1 MPERPKLSRSGYRR
15 IITIFLSIAF
25 NAVLF
30 FVAAGR
36 LDLPRGWAYY
46 IVQALAMTFIFILM
60 YFRFPETAEVV
71 NARGEMKMPKLWDK
85 LFALSYALVT
95 MVLMPVI
102 AGLDVGRYGW
112 LGFDLWW
119 MGLGYSLFFLSLVF
133 SEWALIENKFF
144 ETGVRVQKERGQK
157 VVSTGPYAIVRHP
170 GYIAFIIMYA
180 SFPLIV
186 GSAYALYASLLTAI
200 LFVLRTALEDA
211 TLQKE
216 LDGYQ
221 EYTKKTKYR
230 LIPFVW

>member
-1 MPERPKLSRSGYRR
+1 MAEKAKLTKSGYRR
-15 IITIFLSIAF
+15 IITIYLAIVF

-36 LDLPRGWAYY
+36 MDLPRGWAYF
-46 IVQALAMTFIFILM
+46 IVQAFTMMFIFILM

-71 NARGEMKMPKLWDK
+71 NARGEIKMPKLWDK
-85 LFALSYALVT
+85 LFALSYALAT

-112 LGFDLWW
+112 SELDLRW
-119 MGLGYSLFFLSLVF
+119 MGLGYFLFFISLIF

-186 GSAYALYASLLTAI
+186 GSVYALYASLLTAV

-230 LIPFVW
+230 LIPFIW